1 MHSDPEYSM
10 GPFILFHLTFSFLF
24 GVIMVNV
31 LIAIVSNSYNKIQ
44 ADDAAISTQLKIGLI
59 RDGMEIKE
67 NVNMMKKWLSIDNP
81 YTDGWYLYLI
91 TQKQASHEH
100 SDACTPKKILR
111 NSEKLLQNG
120 QKTEIQIRYFFSPT
134 PIAASKPQSNHW
146 SVQIQP
152 SKPIY

>member
-1 MHSDPEYSM
+1 MHSDSEYSM

-67 NVNMMKKWLSIDNP
+67 NVNMMKKWLSIDTS
-81 YTDGWYLYLI
+81 YTDGWYLYLV
-91 TQKQASHEH
+91 TLKHVTHEH
-100 SDACTPKKILR
+100 SDTCIPKKILK
-111 NSEKLLQNG
+111 NSEKLLEDGN
-120 QKTEIQIRYFFSPT
+120 KTQSQIT
-134 PIAASKPQSNHW
+134 
-146 SVQIQP
+146 
-152 SKPIY
+152 

>member
-1 MHSDPEYSM
+1 
-10 GPFILFHLTFSFLF
+10 
-24 GVIMVNV
+24 MVNV

-100 SDACTPKKILR
+100 SDAHTPKKILK
-111 NSEKLLQNG
+111 NSEKLLQNS

-134 PIAASKPQSNHW
+134 P
-146 SVQIQP
+146 
-152 SKPIY
+152 